1 MKNFK
6 YKVLI
11 SILVFV
17 AVAVVTIVLTRATD
31 EVRSGKVAMSSSTLP
46 VVYMISEEGHEFN
59 LLHGY
64 VTNIDE
70 SMLHECITPLPEGR
84 KLRIGIGTYGQ
95 NITGISYEIRSLDG
109 SQYIENTTVTDYSV
123 VSPDEASKNTASD
136 DGTSDDTS
144 TDDNTSGSQ
153 SVNDANTTGNMGER
167 VEAVLNIKNLLEEDT
182 EYMLKISVST
192 EKKTASYYTRIVL
205 GDGLYLDDKLDY
217 VLHFS
222 EVTYD
227 SEAIKEIIPKL
238 EPNSSGDNT
247 NLGHVNIHSKLSQ
260 VGWGALEPEYY
271 GKIWPRVVEIQ
282 GNTADI
288 RLDYQVSTSAAR
300 GIDVYDVKEFFRIRR
315 ADADTTYVLGYDR
328 YVDQIFDG
336 FEDLNDSG
344 RIYLGITSGLEEL
357 SMKSDSSG
365 RVTCFV
371 RGGELWSYNSKSNQF
386 VQLFTFG
393 DSDTK
398 YDSVRETYDEHGIKI
413 LSVDADGN
421 VSYVVYGYMNR
432 GSHEGEMGVSV
443 CRYDAEKNAV
453 DEILYIPRNDIYD
466 VIKKDVETLAYL
478 NSDGRFFM
486 YQGGSIYS
494 IYYDTKEYMVV
505 SSQVIESSCIFS
517 QKYSM
522 FAYQEGTDENHSDA
536 INIIYL
542 DTGETAKIEAADT
555 EYIKILGLIDGNI
568 IYGKADKSEIYDD
581 RSDFYKSNIYD
592 ESDTTDISQETGD
605 YSDDE
610 PEQNN
615 VFYPFLMYRIEIVN
629 GSLELIKD
637 YEKSGV
643 RVIDVEADSNKLVI
657 KRVAVNEDGS
667 VTDMSDD
674 QLLSTTMTPDGVLT
688 TRQVATEVRQK
699 ELYIILT
706 VSVPSSDDTK
716 VVYPKSITFNGEAQL
731 YMSEVVKKNEY
742 YRVYVMGKLALMT
755 DKPGE
760 AIALA
765 DEQAGVVVAPS
776 GDIIWDRYK
785 KNTAK
790 VSLTE
795 SYSLGELMD
804 ISGANLDEAL
814 YYIHKGYVLRVGN
827 GEGQIVIYA
836 YDNSN
841 AAYMSEGISHTV
853 TKSELE
859 GIIAQNGGAIYVC
872 DVIKG

>member
-1 MKNFK
+1 MFRKGITLKNFK

-31 EVRSGKVAMSSSTLP
+31 EVRSGKVTMSPATLP

-70 SMLHECITPLPEGR
+70 SMLHECVTPLPEGR
-84 KLRIGIGTYGQ
+84 KLKIGIGTYGQ
-95 NITGISYEIRSLDG
+95 KITGISYEIRSLDG
-109 SQYIENTTVTDYSV
+109 ADYIENTVVTDYEV
-123 VSPDEASKNTASD
+123 ISPDKIPGS
-136 DGTSDDTS
+136 DTS
-144 TDDNTSGSQ
+144 GVSDSDNGLGA
-153 SVNDANTTGNMGER
+153 NDANTTGNMGECI
-167 VEAVLNIKNLLEEDT
+167 EAVLNIKNLLEEDT
-182 EYMLKISVST
+182 EYMLKINVTT

-247 NLGHVNIHSKLSQ
+247 NLGHVDIHSKLSQ

-271 GKIWPRVVEIQ
+271 GKIWPVIVEIQ

-288 RLDYQVSTSAAR
+288 RLDYQVSTAAAR

-315 ADADTTYVLGYDR
+315 ADSETTYVLGYDR
-328 YVDQIFDG
+328 YVDQVFDG
-336 FEDLNDSG
+336 FDDLNDSG

-357 SMKSDSSG
+357 QMESDSSG
-365 RVTCFV
+365 KTTCFI
-371 RGGELWSYNSKSNQF
+371 RDGELWSYNSKTNRF
-386 VQLFTFG
+386 VQLFTFA

-398 YDSVRETYDEHGIKI
+398 YDSVRETYGEHGIKI

-432 GSHEGEMGVSV
+432 GSHEGEMGISV
-443 CRYDAEKNAV
+443 CSYDAEKNTV

-466 VIKKDVETLAYL
+466 VIKKDVDTLAYL
-478 NSDGRFFM
+478 NADGRFFM
-486 YQGGSIYS
+486 YQGGNIYS

-505 SSQVIESSCIFS
+505 SSQVVESSCLFS
-517 QKYSM
+517 KKYSM

-536 INIIYL
+536 IDIIYL
-542 DTGETAKIEAADT
+542 DTGETARIEAAAD
-555 EYIKILGLIDGNI
+555 EHIKTLGLIDGNI
-568 IYGKADKSEIYDD
+568 IYGRAKQSEIYDD
-581 RSDFYKSNIYD
+581 DSS
-592 ESDTTDISQETGD
+592 TDAPDLEDALYLERGLYQK
-605 YSDDE
+605 
-610 PEQNN
+610 N
-615 VFYPFLMYRIEIVN
+615 VLYPMYRIEIVN
-629 GSLELIKD
+629 GSLEIIKD

-643 RVIDVEADSNKLVI
+643 RVIAVETDSSKLVI

-667 VTDMSDD
+667 VADMSDD
-674 QLLSTTMTPDGVLT
+674 QLLSTTMAPDGILT
-688 TRQVATEVRQK
+688 TKQVATEVRQK

-706 VSVPSSDDTK
+706 VSVPSSDNTK

-731 YMSEVVKKNEY
+731 YMSEIVRTNEY
-742 YRVYVMGKLALMT
+742 YRVYSMGKLALMT
-755 DKPGE
+755 DKLKE
-760 AIALA
+760 AIAQA
-765 DEQAGVVVAPS
+765 DEQTGVVVAPS
-776 GDIIWDRYK
+776 GGIIWDRYK

-795 SYSLGELMD
+795 NYRLEHIWD
-804 ISGANLDEAL
+804 ISGVSLDEAL
-814 YYIHKGYVLRVGN
+814 YYIHKGYVLSVGYSD
-827 GEGQIVIYA
+827 EIIVYA
-836 YDNSN
+836 YDKSN
-841 AAYMSEGISHTV
+841 AAYVSDGINNTV

-859 GIIAQNGGAIYVC
+859 SLITSKGGVIYVC
-872 DVIKG
+872 DIVKG